1 MKLEIFNRK
10 PIVGEKGNE
19 SLDLTYPSLKFKT
32 QLADRAFVYVKESDQ
47 MRPDMMSFYAYGSVS
62 LYDLLLKYNGIS
74 NPFSLEM
81 GDILFVADLDGLVDQ
96 LVPSGR
102 EDPVS
107 QVIRKQYIDSSKAS
121 KKDTRL
127 QSIENKRKEAIQKRS
142 QASSSPSTNNLPPNI
157 AEEGDR
163 EVVIKG
169 GKIYF
174 GPDVSRNK
182 QECEEPLSKSE
193 FLARL
198 IKNRINGS

>member
-1 MKLEIFNRK
+1 M
-10 PIVGEKGNE
+10 
-19 SLDLTYPSLKFKT
+19 
-32 QLADRAFVYVKESDQ
+32 
-47 MRPDMMSFYAYGSVS
+47 
-62 LYDLLLKYNGIS
+62 
-74 NPFSLEM
+74 
-81 GDILFVADLDGLVDQ
+81 DGLVDQ